1 MSEYTD
7 MTNEKLATEYHKAVI
22 RAQRAHTE
30 GRSDTEQMDA
40 LAKEIDRRG
49 YMHGYVTR
57 FDLGPRPISQCA
69 LFPKKEEV
77 A

>member
-1 MSEYTD
+1 MSNHAE
-7 MTNEKLATEYHKAVI
+7 MTNSELATEYHKAVLA
-22 RAQRAHTE
+22 AQRAHTE
-30 GRSDTEQMDA
+30 GRSDTERMDA
-40 LAKEIDRRG
+40 LKQEIDRRG
-49 YMHGYVTR
+49 YTHGYVTR